1 MIKINRIIAGM
12 LTLAAMMGSAVECR
26 AVSDREM
33 EEARAIAAKAYL
45 RYANNGSG
53 YLDEV
58 NARSIAELQK
68 SLKAKEKE
76 NIKAF
81 LAIPVPKDYATWDK
95 TKLVEYWGSTAF
107 KAAGLIEEGKG
118 ARPRVRKQIMAMTV
132 SAPSEAAPA
141 EAPAEAA
148 PAPAEAAPAEASVAE
163 QSAEAAAADLAAQQA
178 DILADQKAI
187 EDDAKN
193 AAPES
198 QNSGSNATWI
208 YVVILCVLIG
218 VVVWLVTFAAK
229 VMNRQPDATGKNDD
243 EAEEV
248 RAKARQAI
256 ASYKEKL
263 AAHEDVERELKAR
276 EQEHVRREQQ
286 LLARIA
292 DLEEKLR
299 KAETRSYREP
309 APAPAPVQAAP
320 AAAPVQPKAAPVQE
334 EILHVIYLGRANSR
348 GIFVR
353 ADRRLSPGN
362 TIYRLDTED
371 GLVGTFHVVDNPAV
385 TAIALEHPLEMLSG
399 GCSAID
405 IEDTVGATSIV
416 TESSGTAIFENG
428 YWKVLRKSSIRY
440 E

>member
-1 MIKINRIIAGM
+1 M
-12 LTLAAMMGSAVECR
+12 LTLAAMMGSAVECK

-33 EEARAIAAKAYL
+33 EEARTIAAKAYL

-58 NARSIAELQK
+58 NARSISELQK

-95 TKLVEYWGSTAF
+95 TRLVEYWGSTAF

-118 ARPRVRKQIMAMTV
+118 ARPRVRKQIMAMSV
-132 SAPSEAAPA
+132 SAPSAAAPA

-163 QSAEAAAADLAAQQA
+163 QSAEAAAADPVEQQA

-229 VMNRQPDATGKNDD
+229 VMNRQPDAAGKNDD

-299 KAETRSYREP
+299 KAETRSYREA
-309 APAPAPVQAAP
+309 APAPAPVQPAP
-320 AAAPVQPKAAPVQE
+320 APVRPKPAPVQE

>member
-1 MIKINRIIAGM
+1 M

-107 KAAGLIEEGKG
+107 QAAGLIEEGKG
-118 ARPRVRKQIMAMTV
+118 ARPRVRKQIMAMSV
-132 SAPSEAAPA
+132 SAPSAGAPA
-141 EAPAEAA
+141 ET
-148 PAPAEAAPAEASVAE
+148 PAEAAPAEAASAEASVAE
-163 QSAEAAAADLAAQQA
+163 QAAEAAAADPAAQQA

-198 QNSGSNATWI
+198 QNSGSNSTWI

-229 VMNRQPDATGKNDD
+229 VMNRQPDAAGKNDD

-263 AAHEDVERELKAR
+263 AAHEDAERELKAR

-309 APAPAPVQAAP
+309 APAPAPGAV
-320 AAAPVQPKAAPVQE
+320 PVQPKAAPAQE

>member
-1 MIKINRIIAGM
+1 M
-12 LTLAAMMGSAVECR
+12 LTLAAMMGSAVECK

-33 EEARAIAAKAYL
+33 EEARTIAAKAYL

-58 NARSIAELQK
+58 NARSISELQK

-95 TKLVEYWGSTAF
+95 TRLVEYWGSTAF

-118 ARPRVRKQIMAMTV
+118 ARPRVRKQIMAMSV
-132 SAPSEAAPA
+132 SAPSAAAPA

-163 QSAEAAAADLAAQQA
+163 QSAEAAATDPAAQQA

-229 VMNRQPDATGKNDD
+229 VMNRQPDAAGKNDD

-286 LLARIA
+286 LLARIP

-299 KAETRSYREP
+299 KAETRSYREA
-309 APAPAPVQAAP
+309 APAPAPVQPAP
-320 AAAPVQPKAAPVQE
+320 APVRPKPAPVQE

-385 TAIALEHPLEMLSG
+385 MAIALEHPLEMLSG

>member
-1 MIKINRIIAGM
+1 M

-33 EEARAIAAKAYL
+33 EEARTIAAKAYL

-58 NARSIAELQK
+58 NARSISELQK

-95 TKLVEYWGSTAF
+95 TRLVEYWGSTAF

-118 ARPRVRKQIMAMTV
+118 ARPRVRKQIMAMSV
-132 SAPSEAAPA
+132 SAPSAAAPA

-163 QSAEAAAADLAAQQA
+163 QSAEAAAADPVEQQA

-229 VMNRQPDATGKNDD
+229 VMNRQPDAAGKNDD

-256 ASYKEKL
+256 ACLLYTSD
-263 AAHEDVERELKAR
+263 AADE
-276 EQEHVRREQQ
+276 
-286 LLARIA
+286 
-292 DLEEKLR
+292 
-299 KAETRSYREP
+299 
-309 APAPAPVQAAP
+309 
-320 AAAPVQPKAAPVQE
+320 
-334 EILHVIYLGRANSR
+334 
-348 GIFVR
+348 
-353 ADRRLSPGN
+353 
-362 TIYRLDTED
+362 
-371 GLVGTFHVVDNPAV
+371 
-385 TAIALEHPLEMLSG
+385 
-399 GCSAID
+399 
-405 IEDTVGATSIV
+405 
-416 TESSGTAIFENG
+416 
-428 YWKVLRKSSIRY
+428 
-440 E
+440 

>member
-1 MIKINRIIAGM
+1 M
-12 LTLAAMMGSAVECR
+12 LTLAAMMGSAVECK

-33 EEARAIAAKAYL
+33 EEARTIAAKAYL

-107 KAAGLIEEGKG
+107 QAAGLIEEGKG
-118 ARPRVRKQIMAMTV
+118 ARPRVRKQIMAMSV
-132 SAPSEAAPA
+132 SAPSAAAPA
-141 EAPAEAA
+141 ET
-148 PAPAEAAPAEASVAE
+148 PAEAAPAEAASAEASVAE
-163 QSAEAAAADLAAQQA
+163 QPAEAAADPAAQQA

-198 QNSGSNATWI
+198 QNSGSNSTWI

-229 VMNRQPDATGKNDD
+229 VMNRQPDAAGKNDD

-263 AAHEDVERELKAR
+263 AAHEDAERELKAR

-299 KAETRSYREP
+299 KAETRSYREAAPAP
-309 APAPAPVQAAP
+309 APAPAPVQPKPAP
-320 AAAPVQPKAAPVQE
+320 AQE

>member
-1 MIKINRIIAGM
+1 M

-33 EEARAIAAKAYL
+33 EEARTIAAKAYL

-58 NARSIAELQK
+58 NARSISELQK

-95 TKLVEYWGSTAF
+95 TRLVEYWGSTAF

-118 ARPRVRKQIMAMTV
+118 ARPRVRKQIMAMSV
-132 SAPSEAAPA
+132 SAPSAAAPA

-148 PAPAEAAPAEASVAE
+148 PAPAEAASAEASVAE
-163 QSAEAAAADLAAQQA
+163 QSAEAAAADPAAQQA

-229 VMNRQPDATGKNDD
+229 VMNRQPDAAGKNDD

-299 KAETRSYREP
+299 KAETRSYREA
-309 APAPAPVQAAP
+309 APAPAPVQPAP
-320 AAAPVQPKAAPVQE
+320 APVRPKPAPVQE

>member
-1 MIKINRIIAGM
+1 M
-12 LTLAAMMGSAVECR
+12 LTLAAMMGSAVECK

-33 EEARAIAAKAYL
+33 EEARTIAAKAYL

-107 KAAGLIEEGKG
+107 QAAGLIEEGKG
-118 ARPRVRKQIMAMTV
+118 ARPRVRKQIMAMSV
-132 SAPSEAAPA
+132 SAPSAAAPA
-141 EAPAEAA
+141 ET
-148 PAPAEAAPAEASVAE
+148 PAEAAPAEAASAEASVAE
-163 QSAEAAAADLAAQQA
+163 QPAEAAAADPAAQQA

-229 VMNRQPDATGKNDD
+229 VMNRQPDAAGKNDD

-299 KAETRSYREP
+299 KAETRSYREA
-309 APAPAPVQAAP
+309 APAPAPVQP
-320 AAAPVQPKAAPVQE
+320 AQAPVRPKPAPVQE

-348 GIFVR
+348 GIFIR

>member
-1 MIKINRIIAGM
+1 M

-33 EEARAIAAKAYL
+33 EEARTIAAKAYL

-58 NARSIAELQK
+58 NARSISELQK

-95 TKLVEYWGSTAF
+95 TRLVEYWGSTAF

-118 ARPRVRKQIMAMTV
+118 ARPRVRKQIMAMSV
-132 SAPSEAAPA
+132 SAPSAAAPA

-148 PAPAEAAPAEASVAE
+148 PAPAEAASAEASVAE
-163 QSAEAAAADLAAQQA
+163 QSAEAAAADPAAQQA

-229 VMNRQPDATGKNDD
+229 VMNRQPDAAGKNDD

-299 KAETRSYREP
+299 KAETRSYREA
-309 APAPAPVQAAP
+309 APAPAPVQPAP
-320 AAAPVQPKAAPVQE
+320 APVRPKPAPVQE

-385 TAIALEHPLEMLSG
+385 TAIALEHPLEILSG

>member
-1 MIKINRIIAGM
+1 M
-12 LTLAAMMGSAVECR
+12 LTLAAMMGSAVECK

-33 EEARAIAAKAYL
+33 EEARTIAAKAYL

-58 NARSIAELQK
+58 NARSISELQK

-95 TKLVEYWGSTAF
+95 TRLVEYWGSTAF

-118 ARPRVRKQIMAMTV
+118 ARPRVRKQIMAMSV
-132 SAPSEAAPA
+132 SAPSAAAPA

-163 QSAEAAAADLAAQQA
+163 QSAEAAATDPAAQQA

-229 VMNRQPDATGKNDD
+229 VMNRQPDAAGKNDD

-263 AAHEDVERELKAR
+263 AAHEDVERGLKAR

-299 KAETRSYREP
+299 KAETRSYREA
-309 APAPAPVQAAP
+309 APAPAPVQPAP
-320 AAAPVQPKAAPVQE
+320 APVRPKPAPVQE

-385 TAIALEHPLEMLSG
+385 MAIALEHPLEMLSG

>member
-1 MIKINRIIAGM
+1 MIKINRIIAGV

-107 KAAGLIEEGKG
+107 QAAGLIEEGKG
-118 ARPRVRKQIMAMTV
+118 ARPRVRKQIMAMSV
-132 SAPSEAAPA
+132 SAPSAAAPA
-141 EAPAEAA
+141 ETSAEAA
-148 PAPAEAAPAEASVAE
+148 PAPADAASAEASVAE
-163 QSAEAAAADLAAQQA
+163 QPAEAAAPDPAAQQA

-198 QNSGSNATWI
+198 QNSGSNSTWI

-229 VMNRQPDATGKNDD
+229 VMNRQPDAAGKNDD

-309 APAPAPVQAAP
+309 AGTPASAAP
-320 AAAPVQPKAAPVQE
+320 AASVQPKTAPEPE

-399 GCSAID
+399 GCSALD

>member
-1 MIKINRIIAGM
+1 M
-12 LTLAAMMGSAVECR
+12 LTLAAMMGSAVECK

-33 EEARAIAAKAYL
+33 EEARTIAAKAYL

-58 NARSIAELQK
+58 NARSISELQK

-95 TKLVEYWGSTAF
+95 TRLVEYWGSTAF

-118 ARPRVRKQIMAMTV
+118 ARPRVRKQIMAMSV
-132 SAPSEAAPA
+132 SAPSAAAPA

-163 QSAEAAAADLAAQQA
+163 QSAEAAATDPAAQQA

-229 VMNRQPDATGKNDD
+229 VMNRQPDAAGKNDD

-299 KAETRSYREP
+299 KAETRSYREA
-309 APAPAPVQAAP
+309 APAPAPVQPAP
-320 AAAPVQPKAAPVQE
+320 APVRPKPAPEQE

>member
-1 MIKINRIIAGM
+1 M

-33 EEARAIAAKAYL
+33 EEARTIAAKAYL

-58 NARSIAELQK
+58 NARSISELQK

-95 TKLVEYWGSTAF
+95 TRLVEYWGSTAF

-118 ARPRVRKQIMAMTV
+118 ARPRVRKQIMAMSV
-132 SAPSEAAPA
+132 SAPSAAAAA

-148 PAPAEAAPAEASVAE
+148 PAPAEAAAAEASVAE
-163 QSAEAAAADLAAQQA
+163 QPAEAAAAGPAAQQA

-229 VMNRQPDATGKNDD
+229 VMNRQPDAAGKNDD

-299 KAETRSYREP
+299 KAETRSYREA
-309 APAPAPVQAAP
+309 APAPAPVQPAP
-320 AAAPVQPKAAPVQE
+320 APVRPKPAPVQE

>member
-1 MIKINRIIAGM
+1 MIKINRIIAGV

-58 NARSIAELQK
+58 NAKSIAELQK

-118 ARPRVRKQIMAMTV
+118 ARPRVRKQIMAMSI
-132 SAPSEAAPA
+132 SAPSAAAPA
-141 EAPAEAA
+141 ETPAEAA

-163 QSAEAAAADLAAQQA
+163 QPAEAAAADPAAQQA

-198 QNSGSNATWI
+198 QNSGSNSTWI

-218 VVVWLVTFAAK
+218 VVVWLVYRLFLYLLRSNLIATLVSIVAGVFTYAALLLMLK
-229 VMNRQPDATGKNDD
+229 GLTEQEILRFPKGRTLV
-243 EAEEV
+243 
-248 RAKARQAI
+248 
-256 ASYKEKL
+256 KL
-263 AAHEDVERELKAR
+263 ARKMH
-276 EQEHVRREQQ
+276 
-286 LLARIA
+286 LLR
-292 DLEEKLR
+292 
-299 KAETRSYREP
+299 
-309 APAPAPVQAAP
+309 
-320 AAAPVQPKAAPVQE
+320 
-334 EILHVIYLGRANSR
+334 
-348 GIFVR
+348 
-353 ADRRLSPGN
+353 
-362 TIYRLDTED
+362 
-371 GLVGTFHVVDNPAV
+371 
-385 TAIALEHPLEMLSG
+385 
-399 GCSAID
+399 
-405 IEDTVGATSIV
+405 
-416 TESSGTAIFENG
+416 
-428 YWKVLRKSSIRY
+428 
-440 E
+440 

>member
-1 MIKINRIIAGM
+1 M
-12 LTLAAMMGSAVECR
+12 LTLAAMMGSAVECK

-33 EEARAIAAKAYL
+33 EEARTIAAKAYL

-58 NARSIAELQK
+58 NARSISELQK

-95 TKLVEYWGSTAF
+95 TRLVEYWGSTAF
-107 KAAGLIEEGKG
+107 KAAALIEEGKG
-118 ARPRVRKQIMAMTV
+118 ARPRVRKQIMAMSV
-132 SAPSEAAPA
+132 SAPSAAAPA

-163 QSAEAAAADLAAQQA
+163 QSAEAAATPPAAQQA

-229 VMNRQPDATGKNDD
+229 VMNRQPDAAGKNDD

-299 KAETRSYREP
+299 KAETRSYREA
-309 APAPAPVQAAP
+309 APAPAPVQPAP
-320 AAAPVQPKAAPVQE
+320 APVRPKPAPVQE

-362 TIYRLDTED
+362 TIYRLDTE
-371 GLVGTFHVVDNPAV
+371 
-385 TAIALEHPLEMLSG
+385 EMLPG

>member
-1 MIKINRIIAGM
+1 M
-12 LTLAAMMGSAVECR
+12 LTLAAMMGSAVECK

-33 EEARAIAAKAYL
+33 EEARTIAAKAYL

-58 NARSIAELQK
+58 NARSISELQK

-95 TKLVEYWGSTAF
+95 TRLVEYWGSTAF

-118 ARPRVRKQIMAMTV
+118 ARPRVRKQIMAMSV
-132 SAPSEAAPA
+132 SAPSAAAPA
-141 EAPAEAA
+141 ETPAEAA

-163 QSAEAAAADLAAQQA
+163 QSAEAAATDPAAQQA

-229 VMNRQPDATGKNDD
+229 VMNRQPDAAGKNDD

-299 KAETRSYREP
+299 KAETRSYREA
-309 APAPAPVQAAP
+309 APAPAPVQPAP
-320 AAAPVQPKAAPVQE
+320 APVRPKPAPEQE

>member
-33 EEARAIAAKAYL
+33 EEARTIAAKAYL

-58 NARSIAELQK
+58 NARSISELQK

-95 TKLVEYWGSTAF
+95 TRLVEYWGSTAF

-132 SAPSEAAPA
+132 SAPSAAAPA

-163 QSAEAAAADLAAQQA
+163 QSAEAAATDPAAQQA

-229 VMNRQPDATGKNDD
+229 VMNRQPDAAGKNDD

-299 KAETRSYREP
+299 KAETRSYREA
-309 APAPAPVQAAP
+309 APAPAPVQPAP
-320 AAAPVQPKAAPVQE
+320 APVRPKPAPVQE

-371 GLVGTFHVVDNPAV
+371 GLVGTFHVVDNPTV

>member
-1 MIKINRIIAGM
+1 M

-33 EEARAIAAKAYL
+33 EEARTIAAKAYL

-58 NARSIAELQK
+58 NARSISELQK

-95 TKLVEYWGSTAF
+95 TRLVEYWGSTAF

-132 SAPSEAAPA
+132 SAPSAAAPA

-163 QSAEAAAADLAAQQA
+163 QSAEAAAADPVEQQA

-229 VMNRQPDATGKNDD
+229 VMNRQPDAAGKNDD

-299 KAETRSYREP
+299 KAETRSYREA
-309 APAPAPVQAAP
+309 APAPAPVQPAP
-320 AAAPVQPKAAPVQE
+320 APVRPKPAPVQE

>member
-1 MIKINRIIAGM
+1 M

-33 EEARAIAAKAYL
+33 EEARTIAAKAYL

-58 NARSIAELQK
+58 NARSISELQK

-95 TKLVEYWGSTAF
+95 TRLVEYWGSTAF

-118 ARPRVRKQIMAMTV
+118 ARPRVRKQIMAMSV
-132 SAPSEAAPA
+132 SAPSAAAPA

-163 QSAEAAAADLAAQQA
+163 QSAEAAAADPVEQQA

-229 VMNRQPDATGKNDD
+229 VMNRQPDAAGKNDD

-299 KAETRSYREP
+299 KAETRSYREA
-309 APAPAPVQAAP
+309 APAPAPVQPAP
-320 AAAPVQPKAAPVQE
+320 APVRPKPAPVQE

>member
-12 LTLAAMMGSAVECR
+12 LTLAAMMGSAVECK

-33 EEARAIAAKAYL
+33 EEARTIAAKAYL

-58 NARSIAELQK
+58 NARSISELQK

-95 TKLVEYWGSTAF
+95 TRLVEYWGSTAF

-118 ARPRVRKQIMAMTV
+118 ARPRVRKQIMAMSV
-132 SAPSEAAPA
+132 SAPSAAAPA

-163 QSAEAAAADLAAQQA
+163 QSAEAAAADPVEQQA

-229 VMNRQPDATGKNDD
+229 VMNRQPDAAGKNDD

-299 KAETRSYREP
+299 KAETRSYREA
-309 APAPAPVQAAP
+309 APAPAPVQPAP
-320 AAAPVQPKAAPVQE
+320 APVRPKPAPVQE

>member
-1 MIKINRIIAGM
+1 M

-33 EEARAIAAKAYL
+33 EEARTIAAKAYL

-58 NARSIAELQK
+58 NARSISELQK

-95 TKLVEYWGSTAF
+95 TRLVEYWGSTAF

-132 SAPSEAAPA
+132 SAPSAAAPA

-163 QSAEAAAADLAAQQA
+163 QSAEAAATDPAAQQA

-229 VMNRQPDATGKNDD
+229 VMNRQPDAAGKNDD

-299 KAETRSYREP
+299 KAETRSYREA
-309 APAPAPVQAAP
+309 APAPAPVQPAP
-320 AAAPVQPKAAPVQE
+320 APVRPKPAPVQE

>member
-1 MIKINRIIAGM
+1 M
-12 LTLAAMMGSAVECR
+12 LTLAAMMGSAVECK

-33 EEARAIAAKAYL
+33 EEARTIAAKAYL

-58 NARSIAELQK
+58 NARSISELQK

-95 TKLVEYWGSTAF
+95 TRLVEYWGSTAF

-118 ARPRVRKQIMAMTV
+118 ARPRVRKQIMAMSV
-132 SAPSEAAPA
+132 SAPSAAAPA

-163 QSAEAAAADLAAQQA
+163 QSAEAAATDPAAQQA

-229 VMNRQPDATGKNDD
+229 VMNRQPDAAGKNDD

-299 KAETRSYREP
+299 KAETRSYREA
-309 APAPAPVQAAP
+309 APAPAPVQPAP
-320 AAAPVQPKAAPVQE
+320 APVRPKPAPVQE

>member
-12 LTLAAMMGSAVECR
+12 LTLAAMMGSAVECK

-33 EEARAIAAKAYL
+33 EEARTIAAKAYL

-58 NARSIAELQK
+58 NARSISELQK

-95 TKLVEYWGSTAF
+95 TRLVEYWGSTAF

-118 ARPRVRKQIMAMTV
+118 ARPRVRKQIMAMSV
-132 SAPSEAAPA
+132 SAPSAAAAAEAA
-141 EAPAEAA
+141 AEAA

-163 QSAEAAAADLAAQQA
+163 QSAEAAAADPVEQQA

-229 VMNRQPDATGKNDD
+229 VMNRQPDAAGKNDD

-263 AAHEDVERELKAR
+263 VAHEDVERELKAR

-299 KAETRSYREP
+299 KAETRSYREA
-309 APAPAPVQAAP
+309 APAPAPVQPAP
-320 AAAPVQPKAAPVQE
+320 APVRPKPAPVQE

>member
-1 MIKINRIIAGM
+1 MITINRIIAGM
-12 LTLAAMMGSAVECR
+12 LTLAAMMGSAVECK

-33 EEARAIAAKAYL
+33 EEARTIAAKAYL

-107 KAAGLIEEGKG
+107 QAAGLIEEGKG
-118 ARPRVRKQIMAMTV
+118 ARPRVRKQIMAMSV
-132 SAPSEAAPA
+132 SAPSAAAPA
-141 EAPAEAA
+141 EASAEAA
-148 PAPAEAAPAEASVAE
+148 PAPAEAA
-163 QSAEAAAADLAAQQA
+163 AADPAAQQA

-187 EDDAKN
+187 EDDARN

-198 QNSGSNATWI
+198 QNSGSNSTWI

-229 VMNRQPDATGKNDD
+229 VMNRQPDAAGKNDD

-299 KAETRSYREP
+299 KAEARSYREP
-309 APAPAPVQAAP
+309 APAPAPAAV
-320 AAAPVQPKAAPVQE
+320 PVQPKAAPAQE

>member
-1 MIKINRIIAGM
+1 M

-33 EEARAIAAKAYL
+33 EEARTIAAKAYL

-58 NARSIAELQK
+58 NARSISELQK

-95 TKLVEYWGSTAF
+95 TRLVEYWGSTAF

-118 ARPRVRKQIMAMTV
+118 ARPRVRKQIMAMSV
-132 SAPSEAAPA
+132 SAPSAAAPA

-148 PAPAEAAPAEASVAE
+148 PAPAEAASAEASVAE
-163 QSAEAAAADLAAQQA
+163 QSAEAAAADPAAQQA

-229 VMNRQPDATGKNDD
+229 VMNRQPDAAGKNDD

-299 KAETRSYREP
+299 KAETRSYREA
-309 APAPAPVQAAP
+309 APAPAPVQPAP
-320 AAAPVQPKAAPVQE
+320 APVRPKPAPEQE

>member
-1 MIKINRIIAGM
+1 M
-12 LTLAAMMGSAVECR
+12 LTLAAMMGSAVECL

-95 TKLVEYWGSTAF
+95 TQLVEYWGSTAF

-132 SAPSEAAPA
+132 SAPSAAAPA

-163 QSAEAAAADLAAQQA
+163 QSAEAATADLAAQQA

-229 VMNRQPDATGKNDD
+229 VMNRQPDAAGKNDD

-309 APAPAPVQAAP
+309 AAAPAPVQAAP

>member
-1 MIKINRIIAGM
+1 MIKINRIIAGV

-107 KAAGLIEEGKG
+107 QAAGLIEEGKG
-118 ARPRVRKQIMAMTV
+118 ARPRVRKQIMAMSV
-132 SAPSEAAPA
+132 SAPSAAAPA
-141 EAPAEAA
+141 EAS
-148 PAPAEAAPAEASVAE
+148 AEAAPAEAASAEASVAE
-163 QSAEAAAADLAAQQA
+163 QPAEAAAADPAAQQA

-198 QNSGSNATWI
+198 QNSGSNSTWI

-229 VMNRQPDATGKNDD
+229 VMNRQPDAAGKNDD

-299 KAETRSYREP
+299 KAEARSYREP
-309 APAPAPVQAAP
+309 APAPAPAAV
-320 AAAPVQPKAAPVQE
+320 PVQPKAAPAHE

>member
-1 MIKINRIIAGM
+1 M
-12 LTLAAMMGSAVECR
+12 LTLAAMMGSAVECK

-33 EEARAIAAKAYL
+33 EEARTIAAKSYL

-107 KAAGLIEEGKG
+107 QAAGLIEEGKG
-118 ARPRVRKQIMAMTV
+118 ARPRVRKQIMAMSV
-132 SAPSEAAPA
+132 SAPSAAAPA
-141 EAPAEAA
+141 ET
-148 PAPAEAAPAEASVAE
+148 PAEAAPAEAASAEASVAE
-163 QSAEAAAADLAAQQA
+163 QPAEAAAADPAAQQT

-198 QNSGSNATWI
+198 QNSGSNSTWI

-229 VMNRQPDATGKNDD
+229 VMNRQPDAAGKNDD

-299 KAETRSYREP
+299 KAETRSYREAAP
-309 APAPAPVQAAP
+309 APAPAS
-320 AAAPVQPKAAPVQE
+320 APVQPKAAPAQE

>member
-1 MIKINRIIAGM
+1 MIKINRIIAGV

-58 NARSIAELQK
+58 NAKSIAELQK

-118 ARPRVRKQIMAMTV
+118 ARPRVRKQIMAMSI
-132 SAPSEAAPA
+132 SASSAAAPA
-141 EAPAEAA
+141 ETPAEAA

-163 QSAEAAAADLAAQQA
+163 QPAEAAADPAAQQA

-198 QNSGSNATWI
+198 QNSGSNSTWI

-229 VMNRQPDATGKNDD
+229 VMNRQPDAAGKNDD

-263 AAHEDVERELKAR
+263 AAQEDVERELKAR

-299 KAETRSYREP
+299 KAETRSYLEP
-309 APAPAPVQAAP
+309 APAPAPAT
-320 AAAPVQPKAAPVQE
+320 APVQPKPTPVQE

>member
-12 LTLAAMMGSAVECR
+12 LTLAAMMGSAVECK

-33 EEARAIAAKAYL
+33 EEARTIAAKAYL

-58 NARSIAELQK
+58 NARSISELQK

-95 TKLVEYWGSTAF
+95 TRLVEYWGSTAF

-118 ARPRVRKQIMAMTV
+118 ARPRVRKQIMAMSV
-132 SAPSEAAPA
+132 SAPSAAAPA
-141 EAPAEAA
+141 ETPAEAA

-163 QSAEAAAADLAAQQA
+163 QSAEAAATDPAAQQA

-229 VMNRQPDATGKNDD
+229 VMNRQPDAAGKNDD

-299 KAETRSYREP
+299 KAETRSYREA
-309 APAPAPVQAAP
+309 APAPAPVQPAP
-320 AAAPVQPKAAPVQE
+320 APVRPKPAPEQE

>member
-12 LTLAAMMGSAVECR
+12 LTLAAMIGSTVECR

-58 NARSIAELQK
+58 SARSIAELQK

-95 TKLVEYWGSTAF
+95 TQLVEYWGSTAF

-118 ARPRVRKQIMAMTV
+118 ARPRVRKQIMAMSV
-132 SAPSEAAPA
+132 SAPSAAAPA
-141 EAPAEAA
+141 EAPAAA
-148 PAPAEAAPAEASVAE
+148 PAEAVPAEAAPAEASVAE
-163 QSAEAAAADLAAQQA
+163 QAAEAAAADPAAQQA

-229 VMNRQPDATGKNDD
+229 VMNRQPDAAGKNDD

-299 KAETRSYREP
+299 NAETRSYREP
-309 APAPAPVQAAP
+309 APAPAPAP
-320 AAAPVQPKAAPVQE
+320 APVQPKPAPVQE

-362 TIYRLDTED
+362 TVYRLDTED

>member
-1 MIKINRIIAGM
+1 M

-33 EEARAIAAKAYL
+33 EEARTIAAKAYL

-58 NARSIAELQK
+58 NARSISELQK

-95 TKLVEYWGSTAF
+95 TRLVEYWGSTAF

-118 ARPRVRKQIMAMTV
+118 ARPRVRKQIMAMSV
-132 SAPSEAAPA
+132 SAPSAAAPA

-148 PAPAEAAPAEASVAE
+148 PAPAEAASAEASVAE
-163 QSAEAAAADLAAQQA
+163 QSAEAAAADPAAQQA

-229 VMNRQPDATGKNDD
+229 VMNRQPDAAGKNDD

-299 KAETRSYREP
+299 KAETRSYRE
-309 APAPAPVQAAP
+309 AVPAPAPVQPAP
-320 AAAPVQPKAAPVQE
+320 APVRPKPAPVQE

>member
-1 MIKINRIIAGM
+1 M

-132 SAPSEAAPA
+132 SAPSAAAAA
-141 EAPAEAA
+141 EAPAEPA
-148 PAPAEAAPAEASVAE
+148 PAPAEAAPAEASVAD
-163 QSAEAAAADLAAQQA
+163 QSAEAAAAADLAAQQA

-229 VMNRQPDATGKNDD
+229 VMNRQPDAAGKNDD

-299 KAETRSYREP
+299 KAETRSYRDP
-309 APAPAPVQAAP
+309 AAATAPVQAAP

>member
-1 MIKINRIIAGM
+1 M
-12 LTLAAMMGSAVECR
+12 LTLAAMMGSAVECK

-33 EEARAIAAKAYL
+33 EEARTIAAKAYL

-58 NARSIAELQK
+58 NARSISELQK

-95 TKLVEYWGSTAF
+95 TRLVEYWGSTAF

-118 ARPRVRKQIMAMTV
+118 ARPRVRKQIMAMSV
-132 SAPSEAAPA
+132 SAPSAAAPA
-141 EAPAEAA
+141 E
-148 PAPAEAAPAEASVAE
+148 APAEAAPAEASVAE
-163 QSAEAAAADLAAQQA
+163 QSAEAAATDPAAQQA

-229 VMNRQPDATGKNDD
+229 VMNRQPDAAGKNDD

-299 KAETRSYREP
+299 KAETRSYREA
-309 APAPAPVQAAP
+309 APAPAPVQPAP
-320 AAAPVQPKAAPVQE
+320 APVRPKPAPVQE

>member
-1 MIKINRIIAGM
+1 M
-12 LTLAAMMGSAVECR
+12 LTLAAMMGSAVECK

-33 EEARAIAAKAYL
+33 EEARTIAAKAYL

-58 NARSIAELQK
+58 NARSISELQK

-95 TKLVEYWGSTAF
+95 TRLVEYWGSTAF

-118 ARPRVRKQIMAMTV
+118 ARPRVRKQIMAMSV
-132 SAPSEAAPA
+132 G
-141 EAPAEAA
+141 A

-163 QSAEAAAADLAAQQA
+163 QSAEAAATDPAAQQA

-208 YVVILCVLIG
+208 YVV
-218 VVVWLVTFAAK
+218 
-229 VMNRQPDATGKNDD
+229 
-243 EAEEV
+243 
-248 RAKARQAI
+248 ARQAI

-299 KAETRSYREP
+299 KAETRSYREA
-309 APAPAPVQAAP
+309 APAPAPVQPAP
-320 AAAPVQPKAAPVQE
+320 APVRPKPAPVQE

-385 TAIALEHPLEMLSG
+385 MAIALEHPLEMLSG

>member
-12 LTLAAMMGSAVECR
+12 LTLAAMMGSAVECK

-33 EEARAIAAKAYL
+33 EEARTIAAKAYL

-58 NARSIAELQK
+58 NARSISELQK

-95 TKLVEYWGSTAF
+95 TRLVEYWGSTAF

-118 ARPRVRKQIMAMTV
+118 ARPRVRKQIMAMSV
-132 SAPSEAAPA
+132 SAPSAAAPA
-141 EAPAEAA
+141 E
-148 PAPAEAAPAEASVAE
+148 APAEAAPAEASVAE
-163 QSAEAAAADLAAQQA
+163 QSAEAAATDPAAQQA

-229 VMNRQPDATGKNDD
+229 VMNRQPDAAGKNDD

-299 KAETRSYREP
+299 KAETRSYREA
-309 APAPAPVQAAP
+309 APAPAPVQPAP
-320 AAAPVQPKAAPVQE
+320 APVRPKPAPVQE

>member
-1 MIKINRIIAGM
+1 MIKINRIVAVVLALAGV
-12 LTLAAMMGSAVECR
+12 MGSAMECR
-26 AVSDREM
+26 AVSEREM
-33 EEARAIAAKAYL
+33 EEARTIAAKAYL

-53 YLDEV
+53 YLDDV
-58 NARSIAELQK
+58 NAKSISELQK

-81 LAIPVPKDYATWDK
+81 LAIPVPSDYAAWDK

-107 KAAGLIEEGKG
+107 KAAGLIEDGKG
-118 ARPRVRKQIMAMTV
+118 ARPRVRKQIMAMSV
-132 SAPSEAAPA
+132 SAPSAAAPA
-141 EAPAEAA
+141 ESVPAESA
-148 PAPAEAAPAEASVAE
+148 PVKASVAE
-163 QSAEAAAADLAAQQA
+163 NAVADTTATAAMDPAEQQA

-198 QNSGSNATWI
+198 QNSGSNSTWI

-218 VVVWLVTFAAK
+218 VVIWLVTFAAK
-229 VMNRQPDATGKNDD
+229 VMNRQPDGSGKNDD
-243 EAEEV
+243 EAEEI

-263 AAHEDVERELKAR
+263 AAHEDVERELKER
-276 EQEHVRREQQ
+276 EQEHARREQQ
-286 LLARIA
+286 LLARISE
-292 DLEEKLR
+292 LEEKLR
-299 KAETRSYREP
+299 KTEARSNRETAPAP
-309 APAPAPVQAAP
+309 APAPAPVAS
-320 AAAPVQPKAAPVQE
+320 PVQPKAAPVQE